1 MVRPSAAATGPTAPL
16 TSVPQALR
24 PAIHK
29 TAIIGTA
36 TRRPL
41 ITRAKR
47 PRKRRRMQTPGGRSN
62 SSTPNAGPPRIM
74 NALPRSGA
82 TLKLTLIE
90 KRTSSTPLGA
100 NAGAGVTSKKL
111 LRTQAAVLAV
121 TFTAK
126 RRGPG
131 FFRARNGAGQ
141 TPYLRTVRKAR
152 ESFLPTAI
160 CSYNRLPRTLSRAAY
175 RSRRRGLS
183 MKRNR
188 MKRTPMLGGA
198 LAVVALLAVALT
210 AATPASAGTAAPPSA
225 GAAARANGAAALASA
240 GAEGLGRGSGLSAQQ
255 RSVLYGIAADTW
267 KFFGADL
274 DPTTPPPMD
283 NLGPGAVTGA

>member
-1 MVRPSAAATGPTAPL
+1 MVRPSAAAAGPTAPL

-47 PRKRRRMQTPGGRSN
+47 ARKGRRTQTPGERSN

-90 KRTSSTPLGA
+90 KRTSSAPLRRVRSHLFLGDLILSTARPQTSAPLGA
-100 NAGAGVTSKKL
+100 NAGAGVTSKML

-141 TPYLRTVRKAR
+141 TPYLGTVRKAR
-152 ESFLPTAI
+152 ETFLRTAI
-160 CSYNRLPRTLSRAAY
+160 CPHNR
-175 RSRRRGLS
+175 
-183 MKRNR
+183 
-188 MKRTPMLGGA
+188 
-198 LAVVALLAVALT
+198 
-210 AATPASAGTAAPPSA
+210 
-225 GAAARANGAAALASA
+225 
-240 GAEGLGRGSGLSAQQ
+240 
-255 RSVLYGIAADTW
+255 
-267 KFFGADL
+267 
-274 DPTTPPPMD
+274 
-283 NLGPGAVTGA
+283 